1 MTRNP
6 KSEILPGFCQIS
18 GDWGESGIPNLAQIS
33 LIKSY
38 QILQNASVATFTI
51 SELLRENQKKGGG
64 GKITSPPPR
73 LGLNAL
79 SKKYPQW
86 QILHCFDAL
95 LLLISVPSETSI
107 LS

>member
-64 GKITSPPPR
+64 GVKLPHPHP
-73 LGLNAL
+73 
-79 SKKYPQW
+79 
-86 QILHCFDAL
+86 D
-95 LLLISVPSETSI
+95 
-107 LS
+107 

>member
-1 MTRNP
+1 MPAGELYQFFVYKQLTRNP

-51 SELLRENQKKGGG
+51 SELLRENQKKRGV
-64 GKITSPPPR
+64 KLPHPDP
-73 LGLNAL
+73 
-79 SKKYPQW
+79 
-86 QILHCFDAL
+86 D
-95 LLLISVPSETSI
+95 
-107 LS
+107 